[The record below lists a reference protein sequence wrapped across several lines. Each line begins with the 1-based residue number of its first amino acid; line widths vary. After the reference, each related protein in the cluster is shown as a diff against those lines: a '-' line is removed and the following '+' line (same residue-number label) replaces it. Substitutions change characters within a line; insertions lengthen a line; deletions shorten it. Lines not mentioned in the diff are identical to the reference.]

1 MTTEATLTALIT
13 PRLKKFHKALA
24 ASVPSRGADGDAVGV
39 LLDLVFNASGTRVI
53 SILRIVFSPAAAF
66 PSH

>member
-24 ASVPSRGADGDAVGV
+24 ASVPSRGADGDAVGAGGV
-39 LLDLVFNASGTRVI
+39 PKRVENPN
-53 SILRIVFSPAAAF
+53 SIFR
-66 PSH
+66 